1 MQTITVEGVDDSAS
15 NFLPNVFGASTVNKQ
30 KGESLITP
38 YATTGERNP
47 PTSFA
52 SLGEKTIIERYSGEL
67 EKQEDPR
74 GKQASE
80 YVPLDVDEIRKLL
93 NTPWGVL
100 VAIKGLGHVSTTL
113 VEDGA
118 ENSKRA
124 RNP

>member
-1 MQTITVEGVDDSAS
+1 MVEGVDDSAS

-30 KGESLITP
+30 KGKS
-38 YATTGERNP
+38 RNNP
-47 PTSFA
+47 IRYDGRTQSTNKLCE
-52 SLGEKTIIERYSGEL
+52 LGEKTIIERYSGEL

-100 VAIKGLGHVSTTL
+100 VAIKGLGHLSTTL

-118 ENSKRA
+118 ENSPRA